1 MAHTVTILGIVTAR
15 GGSKGIPRK
24 NLADLGGRPLLAWT
38 AEAAL
43 ASRIDRVVLST
54 EDDEIAEIGRELGL
68 EVPVRRPVE
77 LAQDGSLSID
87 VVLHML
93 AALEDET
100 VTSVMLLQPTAPF
113 RLVEDIDGVI
123 DLFVASGADSVISVV
138 PVDGH
143 HPARMKFIED
153 GRLIDPPYVEA
164 YENQPRQELRPVYIK
179 NGALYLTRRE
189 VVERRSFKG
198 EDCRA
203 WVMPHERSVNIDG
216 PFDLGVARAIADGL
230 FDASTGE
237 VRRPDTTGGRS

>member
-1 MAHTVTILGIVTAR
+1 MTILGIVTAR

-38 AEAAL
+38 AQAAL
-43 ASRIDRVVLST
+43 ASRLDRVVLST
-54 EDDEIAEIGRELGL
+54 EDDEIAEAGRELGL
-68 EVPVRRPVE
+68 EVPFHRPPE
-77 LAQDGSLSID
+77 LAADGSLSID
-87 VVLHML
+87 VVLHVL
-93 AALEDET
+93 EALEDAT

-113 RLVEDIDGVI
+113 RLVEDIDGAI

-143 HPARMKFIED
+143 HPARMKFVED
-153 GRLIDPPYVEA
+153 GRIVDPPYVEA

-179 NGALYLTRRE
+179 NGAIYLTRRAVIE
-189 VVERRSFKG
+189 GRSFKG

-216 PFDLGVARAIADGL
+216 PFDLGIARVIADGL
-230 FDASTGE
+230 LDARTGE
-237 VRRPDTTGGRS
+237 VRRPDTTGGPS

>member
-1 MAHTVTILGIVTAR
+1 VSILGVVTAR

-54 EDDEIAEIGRELGL
+54 DDEEIADVGRRLGL
-68 EVPVRRPVE
+68 EVPVLRPAE
-77 LAQDGSLSID
+77 LAGDGALSID

-93 AALEDET
+93 AAVADPGIDA
-100 VTSVMLLQPTAPF
+100 VMLLQPTAPL
-113 RLVEDIDGVI
+113 RTTADIDGVI
-123 DLFVASGADSVISVV
+123 ELFERERPDSVISVV

-153 GRLIDPPYVEA
+153 GWLVDPPYVEA
-164 YENQPRQELRPVYIK
+164 YENQPRQELRPVYLK
-179 NGALYLTRRE
+179 NGAVYLTRRAVIE
-189 VVERRSFKG
+189 ARSFKG
-198 EDCRA
+198 ERCLA

-216 PFDLGVARAIADGL
+216 PFDLGLARAIVDGTL
-230 FDASTGE
+230 
-237 VRRPDTTGGRS
+237 DTSV

>member
-1 MAHTVTILGIVTAR
+1 MSILGVVTAR

-54 EDDEIAEIGRELGL
+54 DDEEIADVGRRLGL
-68 EVPVRRPVE
+68 EVPVLRPVE
-77 LAQDGSLSID
+77 LAGDMALSID

-93 AALEDET
+93 AAVADPGIDA
-100 VTSVMLLQPTAPF
+100 VMLLQPTAPL
-113 RLVEDIDGVI
+113 RTTADIDGVI
-123 DLFVASGADSVISVV
+123 ELFERERPDSVISVV

-153 GRLIDPPYVEA
+153 GWLVDPPYVEA
-164 YENQPRQELRPVYIK
+164 YENQPRQELRPVYLK
-179 NGALYLTRRE
+179 NGAVYLTRRAVIE
-189 VVERRSFKG
+189 ARSFKG
-198 EDCRA
+198 ERCLA

-216 PFDLGVARAIADGL
+216 PFDLGLARAIVDGTL
-230 FDASTGE
+230 
-237 VRRPDTTGGRS
+237 DTSV